1 MYRLL
6 VLLVIAGCIWQQ
18 DAAAQNQ
25 VINGNFETWPLN
37 GWTLID
43 AGISLAQET
52 GTVHS
57 GARSARVTLATTA
70 QADADLRQ
78 EITVT
83 AGVSYDVSVWVYQ
96 LNNQVRTMLY
106 AGGFTNLYSDPD
118 QTGVWQQ
125 INYTFIAAVS
135 GVIEVGLRFYDTG
148 TWVGP
153 TADILVDDLIMEF
166 SGGVTA
172 NQFVFVTPVPANAAA
187 GSPYGFGLGICASDG
202 TAVDVDFTNP
212 ISLTSNGSTA
222 SYTLLPGNFGQTPTD
237 GCVYFLV
244 LPTSTG
250 IINLNVTGGGLPPL
264 NTGNIV
270 VANYSAPS
278 AAYSAEIY
286 DTNPQPQLNADTLNN
301 AWERLTGDSCVNT
314 AGGTFTPVYGTLAYD
329 DATHTGSI
337 SGLTRMTG
345 GTTGVPYTGTVTFRL
360 MSEQISGSVKGVHF
374 TNGDGALSNNPL
386 VMQQNSPKPAAIAG
400 SDHFTENT
408 GDLTTRNGILFTF
421 SEPVTSFGLWVGDV
435 ETNPFGTNAEVL
447 AFYGDAVLSGAP
459 IITSS
464 PLAQQQNIG
473 NAGCGSSAG
482 FPGCGN
488 VATRWVQITG
498 APFTDV
504 LILVGDDGVG
514 GTGNT
519 EHLSF
524 GGVSIGGT
532 CSPVVLPFT
541 DWGLHTRAAGS
552 RIALEWQQVP
562 EQTQH
567 LLLERSTGG
576 AGFTLLDTLDLRL
589 PFAYWDLQPGPL
601 WNYYRL
607 VSVDQNGARH
617 YSPSV
622 SAVLDPA
629 AVGLVRGHVNGG
641 TLHIQ
646 GLPLEESGELRIFD
660 ASGKL
665 LLRQQL
671 TPGDPDSHQISLQHL
686 PAGLYVW
693 TVQTGRTAAR
703 GKILHPA
710 LLP

>member
-6 VLLVIAGCIWQQ
+6 AVLAIAGGLWQQ

-37 GWTLID
+37 GWTLVD

-52 GTVHS
+52 GIVQS
-57 GARSARVTLATTA
+57 GVRSARVTVATTA

-83 AGVSYDVSVWVYQ
+83 AGVSYDVSVRVYQ
-96 LNNQVRTMLY
+96 LNNQVRAMLY
-106 AGGFTNLYSDPD
+106 AGGFTNLYSNPN
-118 QTGVWQQ
+118 QPGVWQQ

-148 TWVGP
+148 NWVGP
-153 TADILVDDLIMEF
+153 TADMLVDNFVMQF

-172 NQFVFVTPVPANAAA
+172 SQFVFVTPVPANAAA

-202 TAVDVDFTNP
+202 TEVDVDFTNP
-212 ISLTSNGSTA
+212 ISLTNNGSTA
-222 SYTLLPGNFGQTPTD
+222 SYTVLPGNFGQTPTD
-237 GCVYFLV
+237 GCVYFLI

-250 IINLNVTGGGLPPL
+250 VINLNVTGGGLPPL
-264 NTGNIV
+264 STGSIV
-270 VANYSAPS
+270 VANYASPS

-286 DTNPQPQLNADTLNN
+286 DTDLQPALNADTLNN

-314 AGGTFTPVYGTLAYD
+314 SGGIFTPVYGTLAYD
-329 DATHTGSI
+329 DLTHTGSI
-337 SGLTRMTG
+337 TGLTQMTG

-400 SDHFTENT
+400 ADHFTENT

-421 SEPVTSFGLWVGDV
+421 SQPIASFGLWLGDV
-435 ETNPFGTNAEVL
+435 ETNPYGTNAEIL

-473 NAGCGSSAG
+473 NAGCGSSSG

-488 VATRWVQITG
+488 VATRWVQIAG

-532 CSPVVLPFT
+532 CSPVVLPVA
-541 DWGLHTRAAGS
+541 DWGLRASAAGS
-552 RIALEWQQVP
+552 RIVLEWQQIP
-562 EQTQH
+562 EQTQR
-567 LLLERSTGG
+567 LLLERSASGS
-576 AGFTLLDTLDLRL
+576 GFSLLDTLDPRM
-589 PFAYWDLQPGPL
+589 PFLYWDAQPGAS

-617 YSPSV
+617 YSPAV
-622 SAVLDPA
+622 SAALDPA
-629 AVGLVRGHVNGG
+629 AGGSVRGYAAGQM
-641 TLHIQ
+641 LHIE
-646 GLPLEESGELRIFD
+646 GLALEESGELRVYD

-665 LLRQQL
+665 LIRQPVM
-671 TPGDPDSHQISLQHL
+671 PGDPDSHRIGLRSL
-686 PAGLYVW
+686 PAGMYVW
-693 TVQTGRTAAR
+693 TLQAGSRHAR
-703 GKILHPA
+703 GKVLYA
-710 LLP
+710 LPTP